1 MCGAEVLVGT
11 LTQPLRMAVF
21 HKSALTEVRSRV
33 KSSISSEVPLMSL
46 HTLLILVRDSTILVF
61 SKLVA
66 VFWGPLCPHGFKIL
80 SFDILFLS
88 HKMRKQVGEHI

>member
-11 LTQPLRMAVF
+11 LTQPLRMAVL
-21 HKSALTEVRSRV
+21 HKSALTEVRCRV
-33 KSSISSEVPLMSL
+33 KSSSAVPLMSL

-61 SKLVA
+61 SKLVS
-66 VFWGPLCPHGFKIL
+66 VFWGPLCPHGFKIV

-88 HKMRKQVGEHI
+88 QKMRKQVGEHI